1 MTQPKDT
8 VHRADYAPPEWQVE
22 TVDLCVALAP
32 QDTRVVSSLNVARV
46 QREASEVGPL
56 VLNGEGLDTQSI
68 EVDGQP
74 VPKDQWRFNE
84 RGDLLIDIA
93 SDRAQI
99 TTEVIIHPSANQ
111 SLEGLYAA
119 ENLLLTQCEAEGFRK
134 ITWYPDRPDVMAKF
148 RVRLEASCADY
159 PVMLSNGNCVAH
171 GPLPDGKHF
180 TAWDDPFPKP
190 SYLFAIAAGPL
201 RSLEDCFVTQSGRK
215 VELCIWS
222 EPNDLDQLGHAMAS
236 LKRAMRWDEDR
247 FGLEYDLDVYHIVV
261 THHFNMGAM
270 ENKSLNIFN
279 SRYVLAHPET
289 ATDDDFEA
297 VESVIAHEY
306 FHNWTGNRVTCRDW
320 FQLTLKEGLTV
331 FRDQE
336 FTSDLHSRSVKRV
349 NDVATLIAR
358 QFAED
363 AGPMAHPIRPQR
375 YQEINNFYTATVY
388 QKGAEVIRMLQT
400 ILGREGFNVGLK
412 RYLHQ
417 HDGQAAT
424 CEEFIASMST
434 ATDTDLSQFMRWYDQ
449 VGTPILF
456 VDTHHDSSSDEWVM
470 TFRQQLPAHE
480 ENASIGP
487 LQIPIELGFLGP
499 DNAPLP
505 VTLVGEHQTGPL
517 SRVVVLDEDT
527 LCLRFK
533 GLGAQPLPSLLR
545 GLSAPVKLEFEWSL
559 EDLGRLAG
567 HDPDPVSRWLAGRRL
582 AQAALTARLNRQAE
596 AEVAQAALIAAWRH
610 VLLDDHLDP
619 ALAAKM
625 LVLPSEAEL
634 AEPFEQAQIL
644 DIHHQR
650 RALQGHLSEALED
663 ELWSR
668 YRRLEKELGQP
679 QKWSN
684 APAAMATRAL
694 ANVILARLFDGCPN
708 LAVDS
713 GGLVDQVQ
721 RRYAQ
726 ADNMTDRLAA
736 LQILVHAQVENAAIL
751 LDDFQRQFKDQ
762 PLVIDKWLA
771 LQASCPRPETAESVR
786 QLLGHPLF
794 VIHNPNK
801 VRALIGTMAVHN
813 CAAFHRTDGLGH
825 AVLGQVID
833 QVDGFNPQLAARL
846 ATSLGRWRRFAS
858 PQAGSMRAVL
868 ETLAGRSG
876 LSRDL
881 AEVTRAALA

>member
-1 MTQPKDT
+1 M
-8 VHRADYAPPEWQVE
+8 
-22 TVDLCVALAP
+22 L
-32 QDTRVVSSLNVARV
+32 
-46 QREASEVGPL
+46 
-56 VLNGEGLDTQSI
+56 LNGEGLDTQFI

-74 VPKDQWRFNE
+74 IPKDQWRFND

-93 SDRAQI
+93 SHHARI
-99 TTEVIIHPSANQ
+99 TTEVIIHPTANR

-119 ENLLLTQCEAEGFRK
+119 DNLLLTQCEAEGFRR

-171 GPLPDGKHF
+171 GALPDGRHF
-180 TAWDDPFPKP
+180 TEWDDPFPKP

-201 RSLEDCFVTQSGRK
+201 AALKDDFVTQSGRQ

-222 EPNDLDQLGHAMAS
+222 DPNDLDQLGYAMAS

-289 ATDDDFEA
+289 ATDEDFEG

-336 FTSDLHSRSVKRV
+336 FTSDLYSRALKRV
-349 NDVATLIAR
+349 NDVASLMAR
-358 QFAED
+358 QFPED
-363 AGPMAHPIRPQR
+363 AGPMAHPIRPQQ

-400 ILGREGFNVGLK
+400 ILGREGFNAGLK
-412 RYLHQ
+412 RYLQQ
-417 HDGQAAT
+417 HDGDAAT
-424 CEEFIASMST
+424 CEQFLASMSA
-434 ATDTDLSQFMRWYDQ
+434 ATDTDLSQFMRWYHQ
-449 VGTPILF
+449 VGTPTLF
-456 VDTHHDSSSDEWVM
+456 VDTHHDVSRDEWVM
-470 TFRQQLPAHE
+470 TFRQQLPDHQ
-480 ENASIGP
+480 ENTSIGP
-487 LQIPIELGFLGP
+487 LQIPIALGFLGP
-499 DNAPLP
+499 DNVPLP
-505 VTLVGEHQTGPL
+505 VTLAGEQQAGPL

-527 LCLRFK
+527 HCLRFK

-559 EDLGRLAG
+559 EELGRLAG

-582 AQAALTARLNRQAE
+582 AQAAVSAMLNRPEQAE
-596 AEVAQAALIAAWRH
+596 AARAALTSAWRN
-610 VLLDDHLDP
+610 VLVDDDLDP

-634 AEPFEQAQIL
+634 AEPFEQAHIL
-644 DIHHQR
+644 DIHNHRRTLQR
-650 RALQGHLSEALED
+650 KLGEALED
-663 ELWSR
+663 ELWDR
-668 YRRLEKELGQP
+668 YRRQGQP

-684 APAAMATRAL
+684 APEAAATRSL
-694 ANVILARLFDGCPN
+694 ANVILARLFDGCP
-708 LAVDS
+708 DS
-713 GGLVDQVQ
+713 GGAVDEVN
-721 RRYAQ
+721 RRYEQ

-736 LQILVHAQVENAAIL
+736 LQILVHGQAKNATTV
-751 LDDFQRQFKDQ
+751 LDDFEYRFKDQ

-771 LQASCPRPETAESVR
+771 IQASCPRPETVESVN

-794 VIHNPNK
+794 AIHNPNK

-813 CAAFHRTDGLGH
+813 CAAFHRADGQGH
-825 AVLGQVID
+825 ALLGQVID

-846 ATSLGRWRRFAS
+846 AASLGRWRRFAS
-858 PQAGSMRAVL
+858 PQADSMRAVL

-881 AEVTRAALA
+881 AEVTQAALM